1 MTPDEAGRERLLY
14 WLALKLVPG
23 LGVRNSQRLLNIFGH
38 PERIFHSSQ
47 TELRAAVPRIPLATV
62 EAIHSGIPFEDAAN
76 ELRKTEAAGVAV
88 IPYQD
93 PRYPSRLKEVFDPPI
108 LLYALGRAELLQSDA
123 FAVVGT
129 RRPTAYG
136 RQTAE
141 KLTRDLVQAGLT
153 HVSGMARGIDAC
165 SHRGALEAG
174 GATIAV
180 LGTGVDVLYPRDNR
194 KIYEEIIEHGLV
206 LSEFTMGQTPLAQN
220 FPIRNRIISGMSMG
234 VLVIEGAQYS
244 GSLITARL
252 ALEQGREV
260 LAVPG
265 AITSK
270 QSWGPN
276 LLIKDGAKLVQ
287 EASDVI
293 EELPLEV
300 RERLAVEGRSRTVAQ
315 ATASVGA
322 SAHQASLFEGQASP
336 TGKKVLAQLR
346 VDEAVQVDD
355 IIRQLDGESPSDV
368 LAALS
373 ELELFGAVKQLPG
386 KSFVLSWSN

>member
-23 LGVRNSQRLLNIFGH
+23 LGVRNSLRLIKIFGH
-38 PERIFHSSQ
+38 PERIFHSSL
-47 TELRAAVPRIPLATV
+47 TELRAAVPRLPLATV

-76 ELRKTEAAGVAV
+76 ELRKTEGAGVAV

-93 PRYPSRLKEVFDPPI
+93 PRYPARLKEVFDPPI
-108 LLYALGRAELLQSDA
+108 LLYALGRAELLQEDT

-141 KLTRDLVQAGLT
+141 KLSRDLVQAGLT

-165 SHRGALEAG
+165 SHRGALDAG

-180 LGTGVDVLYPRDNR
+180 LGTGVDVPYPRDNR
-194 KIYEEIIEHGLV
+194 KLYDEIAERGLV
-206 LSEFTMGQTPLAQN
+206 LSEFPMGQTPFPQN

-300 RERLAVEGRSRTVAQ
+300 RERLAVEGRSRSVAR

-322 SAHQASLFEGQASP
+322 STHQASLFEQQASP

-346 VDEAVQVDD
+346 IDEAVQIDD

-386 KSFVLSWSN
+386 KSFVLSWSS